1 LLGVSR
7 RGRRFRSRVGTLRI
21 RAGDILL
28 LVGPEARLT
37 EVANWL
43 GTFPL
48 AGSDLPVIQRD
59 KAWVAISVFAALI
72 AVASAEI
79 LPLHVAL
86 ACCVA
91 TFVGLRVVPLN
102 RLYESVQWPVIVL
115 LGSL

>member
-1 LLGVSR
+1 RSAEKPDGALAESLTLLAVVVPEGARIEGRSARSMRLLRRHDVTLLGVSR

-59 KAWVAISVFAALI
+59 KAW
-72 AVASAEI
+72 
-79 LPLHVAL
+79 
-86 ACCVA
+86 
-91 TFVGLRVVPLN
+91 
-102 RLYESVQWPVIVL
+102 
-115 LGSL
+115 